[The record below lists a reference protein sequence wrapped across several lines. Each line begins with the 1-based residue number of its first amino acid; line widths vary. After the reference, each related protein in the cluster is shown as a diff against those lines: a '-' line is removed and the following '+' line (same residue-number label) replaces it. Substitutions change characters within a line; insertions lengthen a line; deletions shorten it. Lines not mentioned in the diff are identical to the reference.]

1 MSKPGRNA
9 PCPCGSGKKYK
20 VCHAEADRARASAP
34 PAPAHP
40 LAADVRAAMD
50 LLGDAD
56 VSRLSGALEH
66 LGALLS
72 GWGPAPGL
80 RFEAD
85 AFDAHVSQHLP
96 TLSEAIEQS
105 PAKARRA
112 LLVGT
117 VRQLGTRAFLNGFRE
132 AVLQRAAEPGR
143 SAQDR
148 QALCVGALLASA
160 QGNKGRFQ
168 PEDIPVLDVVFDVQ
182 FREWCAHHQEM
193 ASQFEA
199 LARFAEEDLSAEA
212 REALRKAQAGDVDA
226 LLQHVQSDPQLV
238 ERITRE
244 GRERS
249 ARVEARLREPTT
261 PSLFAPE
268 EELWFTCVLWEPL
281 RAVKAASQDAATRRA
296 AVENLIRA
304 VKGALDAELLEG
316 MLARLR
322 AKAADP
328 TLDEATRA
336 GFTDAAI
343 AMEAEPSRMVM
354 AALFTANQEA
364 QGRSAEEMVLLA
376 DLKAQPVW
384 TAEDLEPYLQ
394 FLEASGPAPAAQ
406 RIRRCQAWLR
416 EHPLSLAPESV

>member
-1 MSKPGRNA
+1 VSKPGRNA

-20 VCHAEADRARASAP
+20 VCHAAEDRARAATP
-34 PAPAHP
+34 PKSAHP
-40 LAADVRAAMD
+40 LAGDLRAAMD

-66 LGALLS
+66 LGALLA
-72 GWGPAPGL
+72 GWGPSPGL
-80 RFEAD
+80 RFDAT
-85 AFDAHVSQHLP
+85 AFDAHVSRQLP

-105 PAKARRA
+105 PAKARRT

-117 VRQLGTRAFLNGFRE
+117 VRELGTRAFLNGFRE
-132 AVLQRAAEPGR
+132 AVLQRAAEPAC

-160 QGNKGRFQ
+160 QGQKGRFQ

-193 ASQFEA
+193 AGQFEA
-199 LARFAEEDLSAEA
+199 LARFAEEDVSAEA

-238 ERITRE
+238 ERIARE
-244 GRERS
+244 GRERAS
-249 ARVEARLREPTT
+249 RVEARLREPTT

-281 RAVKAASQDAATRRA
+281 RAVKAASQDATTRRA
-296 AVENLIRA
+296 SVANLIRA
-304 VKGALDAELLEG
+304 VKGALDAELLDG

-328 TLDEATRA
+328 ALDDAARA
-336 GFTDAAI
+336 AFTDAAI
-343 AMEAEPSRMVM
+343 AVEAEPSRMVM

-376 DLKAQPVW
+376 DLKAKPVW
-384 TAEDLEPYLQ
+384 TAEDLEPYGQ
-394 FLEASGPAPAAQ
+394 FLETTGLAPAAQ

-416 EHPLSLAPESV
+416 EHPVSLATESV